1 MSKQLTVVATARAKP
16 GMEDELGKRLLALV
30 EPSRA
35 EEGCISYDMH
45 QSNDDPALWLAYE
58 TWRSEEDLARHF
70 EMPYLKAFAE
80 SKDEVLAQPLE
91 VRKFS
96 LKS

>member
-70 EMPYLKAFAE
+70 EMPYLKAFGE
-80 SKDEVLAQPLE
+80 SKDEVLAQPLD